1 MIDRSQPWS
10 RGAYKRFGIK
20 FGGTVN
26 RKANDQ
32 THGWTVIAID
42 PKIRK
47 TGSVKTDDPFAAL
60 IAMAQ
65 KAMKNGASGVD
76 LYRYRTAA
84 IFANS
89 RAAAEGLTHAE
100 HETKITMAA
109 AALRELNIPV
119 NILIVEE

>member
-1 MIDRSQPWS
+1 MNKQGPWS

-20 FGGTVN
+20 FGGSVN
-26 RKANDQ
+26 PKANDQ
-32 THGWTVIAID
+32 THGWAVLTMA
-42 PKIRK
+42 PKIRRQ
-47 TGSVKTDDPFAAL
+47 GSVKTDDPFATL

-65 KAMKNGASGVD
+65 NAMADGASGID
-76 LYRYRTAA
+76 LYRYRTAE
-84 IFANS
+84 IFASS